1 MNPARPWR
9 YLLEYHLIEL
19 RTYLT
24 ADERTP
30 FDEWLASLRDV
41 QARAR
46 IRARLARV
54 QTGNFG
60 DFKPLQD
67 GVQEL
72 RIDHGPGYRVYLS
85 RQGPVVVLLLCG
97 SDKSGQAA
105 ASKQAVAYLND
116 WRKRGE
122 PERTRQEL

>member
-1 MNPARPWR
+1 M
-9 YLLEYHLIEL
+9 IEL

-24 ADERTP
+24 VADRAP
-30 FDEWLASLRDV
+30 FDDWLASLKDV

-60 DFKPLQD
+60 DFKPLQE

-85 RQGPVVVLLLCG
+85 RQGPVVVILLCG
-97 SDKSGQAA
+97 SDKSGQAKA
-105 ASKQAVAYLND
+105 IKQAVAFLND

-122 PERTRQEL
+122 P

>member
-1 MNPARPWR
+1 M
-9 YLLEYHLIEL
+9 IEL

-24 ADERTP
+24 TDDRAP
-30 FDEWLASLRDV
+30 FDEWLAAFRDV
-41 QARAR
+41 QARAESER
-46 IRARLARV
+46 VARV
-54 QTGNFG
+54 QAGNFG
-60 DFKPLQD
+60 DFKSLQD

-85 RQGPVVVLLLCG
+85 RHGPVVVLLLCG

-105 ASKQAVAYLND
+105 AIKQAVAYLND

-122 PERTRQEL
+122 P